1 MNTFQLAC
9 RASIGFLLL
18 SVFVFTQRLYHIE
31 YGPLAIIMF
40 LCSITFASD
49 QLEYGFVSLGCLQST
64 ASLIF
69 GATFGYLGAWLS
81 GNSSLLTLLNAG
93 IGTALF
99 TALHPYQKTSFI
111 TSNGE
116 IYFIF
121 NLLDSKK
128 PGSDTILWDTF
139 YETMIGALLAH
150 ITALFVSSIIF
161 PKSTCQ
167 EMYHYLS
174 CSLEEA
180 GIVASKTASLL
191 FNDDPL
197 WEDDTMNN
205 RVMEVIQEQNIQQHW
220 EWCKWYLQRANN
232 MSTCVAFEW
241 NSYMDHQG
249 SIKLVIK
256 EIETLIDRLQAL
268 QILLAQGQ
276 RRCRKPILDEWEPF
290 TTLLRQ
296 YFAWIAAKCHDFH
309 KVFERIKVQ
318 KRPEVASFWQSEAEL
333 SLNRFNEE
341 FRRAYERYFGIQA
354 KSSKFSVFD
363 HGPWMFLVVLSKS
376 ILNSL
381 EDMDHHMMNLIL
393 ERQHSNRWLS
403 CKYFIVEHCNVLLW
417 PFHGWLNLF
426 QCRPREWKD
435 CKLLFHST
443 KVQFFFKKW
452 LVSLGIL
459 TLLLASP
466 FYEQFANFNG
476 AWLWLSYILY
486 MQPSTEG
493 TLMNGIAN
501 IFGVF
506 FACIF
511 SALLMFR
518 PITATNG
525 YLLDAYLVMVTFIS
539 VFLVISPVSETCITF
554 AFTSYVLILYYFN
567 PYEFHEGWRYSI
579 TRFMQIFLGI
589 VVAVLMNILVMPFSA
604 FEEATTFLKQLLE
617 KMVSLH
623 AIFLFPKEHTLSNN
637 NTGIND
643 YTLLSEV
650 WKDFS
655 YISSTLSSVCNG
667 IFEATG
673 LSVVSNEVTIALHLE
688 EELLYRLKA
697 LYIVS
702 DYSPIITGSFHP
714 HFREAMTQLVG
725 QDWDT
730 LLFKSR
736 QLMATVQYLLNL
748 GENFQSGLFLKDIL
762 QQMRERIGTVTQDAA
777 SEIVKK
783 TINSLLMGS
792 EKLID
797 LWSDSCASSSVAPIE
812 ETKETENFKD
822 KTNLLGT
829 IEWLKAFY
837 CFLPASQDSK
847 EKVENDSSITKT
859 DSSSSDIEW
868 MSPALASAYRQA
880 LEDIDIREE
889 WSDYNQWLSLKKS
902 IQSYSKFHSSFN
914 SLQEWKR
921 KLSHFRYSSG
931 GLYQRIQKPVG
942 IGETCNLSQR
952 HCMNYQTFPFIPI
965 DLTEQI
971 ENTIR
976 EMRQAQGIFYLHM
989 LSLEYRLLRGLPP
1002 FEVDDTQKKETFAF
1016 YFADDYVYHLAC
1028 MFASAYFLQG
1038 RPKMTPYNH
1047 NIPNTFTRLLKHP
1060 EQSLR
1065 VQAAKVT
1072 ISGKVEEKL
1081 VNLFEVWRSCCSVN
1095 SQEKGP
1101 SFQDFRKIDPHRP
1114 TLPFLTVWGKTLFI
1128 AIGDSRAI
1136 LFRDSMLLLQA
1147 PSSSRKL
1154 LLSQVTDLLTNVRG
1168 FSSNLCPC
1176 IGFLEGLVSG
1186 STLLLEKELAQL
1198 EPRLLKS
1205 LQALQA
1211 AYDYDQLEMLRYCST
1226 CLESLMKQ
1234 CEAFYHALDEILQS
1248 KDLCNWII
1256 LEPSSIHETASYGL
1270 TEIEAMFEP
1279 CLQHIVT
1286 LQTRCKHLL
1295 RASVDVDQA
1304 LRLSFDLVRN
1314 KFLGFDLLGT
1324 LFSCVL
1330 SFVSIFIGFL
1340 GFNVTIP
1347 IYSSDKGSQYYWY
1360 GAVSNTMERKT
1371 INATLSERMNVVIIR
1386 PDSQVS
1392 EVSVSKEE
1400 LCKLLCSAP
1409 RLSIFEGA
1417 KVVGSYEQGISVVE
1431 ALTLLRPTRESLCYK
1446 TSFHVFSIGFTL
1458 SVADSFFSIVLDDRV
1473 LLFCHNQGSFVCRLV
1488 GENLKQ
1494 LVTENHEEQIP
1505 FCIQALLS
1513 LVSCQSEDI
1522 KTQFEELQNS
1532 LLQEI
1537 QQVKCVSD
1545 FFKYKDVV
1553 SSREKLQQLQ
1563 SSVQVFQQ
1571 VLQDMISTQALES
1584 SGEKNTSFL
1593 VPESRLAEYMI
1604 ARLYSILRVMDHL
1617 VARIDLLIE
1626 TSKKTEHWLL
1636 MESDAAQSQILSFDV
1651 PLTFSAACFLLC
1663 FLFFGFTGMNVGI
1676 PIYHSHYRIDYW
1688 FGMIV
1693 IIIVFLL
1700 CYSVIMTRWLVR
1712 LGPKLSCGQVPTFQ
1726 VEETILLPNSIDSRR
1741 ISFLSTLGNFE

>member
-1 MNTFQLAC
+1 
-9 RASIGFLLL
+9 
-18 SVFVFTQRLYHIE
+18 
-31 YGPLAIIMF
+31 MF

-180 GIVASKTASLL
+180 
-191 FNDDPL
+191 
-197 WEDDTMNN
+197 
-205 RVMEVIQEQNIQQHW
+205 
-220 EWCKWYLQRANN
+220 
-232 MSTCVAFEW
+232 
-241 NSYMDHQG
+241 
-249 SIKLVIK
+249 
-256 EIETLIDRLQAL
+256 
-268 QILLAQGQ
+268 
-276 RRCRKPILDEWEPF
+276 
-290 TTLLRQ
+290 
-296 YFAWIAAKCHDFH
+296 
-309 KVFERIKVQ
+309 
-318 KRPEVASFWQSEAEL
+318 
-333 SLNRFNEE
+333 
-341 FRRAYERYFGIQA
+341 
-354 KSSKFSVFD
+354 
-363 HGPWMFLVVLSKS
+363 
-376 ILNSL
+376 
-381 EDMDHHMMNLIL
+381 
-393 ERQHSNRWLS
+393 
-403 CKYFIVEHCNVLLW
+403 
-417 PFHGWLNLF
+417 
-426 QCRPREWKD
+426 
-435 CKLLFHST
+435 
-443 KVQFFFKKW
+443 
-452 LVSLGIL
+452 
-459 TLLLASP
+459 
-466 FYEQFANFNG
+466 
-476 AWLWLSYILY
+476 
-486 MQPSTEG
+486 
-493 TLMNGIAN
+493 
-501 IFGVF
+501 
-506 FACIF
+506 
-511 SALLMFR
+511 
-518 PITATNG
+518 
-525 YLLDAYLVMVTFIS
+525 
-539 VFLVISPVSETCITF
+539 
-554 AFTSYVLILYYFN
+554 
-567 PYEFHEGWRYSI
+567 
-579 TRFMQIFLGI
+579 
-589 VVAVLMNILVMPFSA
+589 
-604 FEEATTFLKQLLE
+604 
-617 KMVSLH
+617 
-623 AIFLFPKEHTLSNN
+623 
-637 NTGIND
+637 
-643 YTLLSEV
+643 
-650 WKDFS
+650 
-655 YISSTLSSVCNG
+655 VCNG

-1347 IYSSDKGSQYYWY
+1347 IYSSIKV
-1360 GAVSNTMERKT
+1360 ANTIGMVQKT